1 MCFSRFL
8 FSRVWFSRVR
18 FSRFLYSSFRL
29 GRVRFSKVQPAQ
41 SLTQREGASGRVSQ
55 CAQPIS
61 VPILGDN
68 WLICRDQTRGP
79 NWMAEDKSIG
89 GGHSYSLPPSA
100 KLDLNGSRPESLFV
114 RGKHNSSF
122 QEHKSYFSLS
132 SLS

>member
-1 MCFSRFL
+1 MKFEIEEGVHSDEFL
-8 FSRVWFSRVR
+8 LPGGASYF
-18 FSRFLYSSFRL
+18 
-29 GRVRFSKVQPAQ
+29 GPKPNAE
-41 SLTQREGASGRVSQ
+41 RERGPSGRVSQ

-89 GGHSYSLPPSA
+89 GGRSYSLPPSA
-100 KLDLNGSRPESLFV
+100 KLDLNGIRPESLFV

-122 QEHKSYFSLS
+122 QEHKSYFSFS
-132 SLS
+132 SLSLPPDFA